1 MKAFAKTVGIIALVL
16 MMLLLVINGINVE
29 IPEGQEPTKAQQ
41 LLLDVKANINLIAGA
56 LGTTTSAIVG
66 FLMVVIQK
74 TSTITG
80 DNTAKLIAEGATTN
94 GKIDNLQTKTDQ
106 NSADVAVLAKKL
118 DMLMTMLTDT
128 LLLSDL
134 PVTVREQ
141 VNTTKGAYLALGTE
155 TVKPEQ
161 VIVPTE
167 NTAQTE
173 NVTAKPTE
181 NTEEKPTAPSYF

>member
-1 MKAFAKTVGIIALVL
+1 MKAFARTVTIVALVI

-41 LLLDVKANINLIAGA
+41 LLIDVKANINLIAGA

-106 NSADVAVLAKKL
+106 NSADVAVVAKKL
-118 DMLMTMLTDT
+118 DMLMSMLTDT

-141 VNTTKGAYLALGTE
+141 VNTTKGAYLALGAE

-167 NTAQTE
+167 NTAQNE

-181 NTEEKPTAPSYF
+181 TAEEKPTAPSYF

>member
-1 MKAFAKTVGIIALVL
+1 MKVFAKTLGIIALVL
-16 MMLLLVINGINVE
+16 MLLLLVLNGVNVE

-41 LLLDVKANINLIAGA
+41 LLLDIKANVNLIAGA

-74 TSTITG
+74 SSTITG

-118 DMLMTMLTDT
+118 DMLMSMLTDT

-161 VIVPTE
+161 VTAPTT
-167 NTAQTE
+167 NTAQ
-173 NVTAKPTE
+173 NVNAPVKPTE
-181 NTEEKPTAPSYF
+181 TAEEKPTAPSYF

>member
-1 MKAFAKTVGIIALVL
+1 MKAFARTITIVALVI

-41 LLLDVKANINLIAGA
+41 LLLDIKANVNLIAGA

-80 DNTAKLIAEGATTN
+80 DNTAKLIAESATTN

-118 DMLMTMLTDT
+118 DMLMSTLTDI

-141 VNTTKGAYLALGTE
+141 VNTTKIAYLALGTE

-161 VIVPTE
+161 VIVPTT
-167 NTAQTE
+167 NTAQNASAPVE
-173 NVTAKPTE
+173 PTE
-181 NTEEKPTAPSYF
+181 TAEEKPTAPSYF

>member
-1 MKAFAKTVGIIALVL
+1 MKAFARTVTIVALVI

-41 LLLDVKANINLIAGA
+41 LLLDIKANINLIAGA

-66 FLMVVIQK
+66 FLMIVIQK
-74 TSTITG
+74 TSVIAG

-94 GKIDNLQTKTDQ
+94 GKIDNLQEKTDQ

-118 DMLMTMLTDT
+118 DMLMSILTDT

-141 VNTTKGAYLALGTE
+141 VNTTKGAYLALGTK
-155 TVKPEQ
+155 TTKPEQ

-167 NTAQTE
+167 NTAQNE
-173 NVTAKPTE
+173 NATAKPTE
-181 NTEEKPTAPSYF
+181 TAEDKPIAPSYF

>member
-16 MMLLLVINGINVE
+16 MLLLLVINGINVE

-41 LLLDVKANINLIAGA
+41 LLLDVKANISLIAGA

-66 FLMVVIQK
+66 FLMIVIQK
-74 TSTITG
+74 TSTIAG

-94 GKIDNLQTKTDQ
+94 GKIDNLQEKTEQ

-118 DMLMTMLTDT
+118 DMLMSILTDT

-141 VNTTKGAYLALGTE
+141 VNTTKGAYLALGTK
-155 TVKPEQ
+155 TTKPEQ

-167 NTAQTE
+167 NTAQNE

-181 NTEEKPTAPSYF
+181 TAEDKPIAPSYF

>member
-41 LLLDVKANINLIAGA
+41 LLLDIKANINLIAGA

-66 FLMVVIQK
+66 FLMVVVNK
-74 TSTITG
+74 TSAITG

-94 GKIDNLQTKTDQ
+94 GKIDNLEEKTDK

-118 DMLMTMLTDT
+118 DMLMSMLADT

-155 TVKPEQ
+155 TTKPEQ
-161 VIVPTE
+161 VTVPTE
-167 NTAQTE
+167 NTAQNE

-181 NTEEKPTAPSYF
+181 TAEDKPITPSYF